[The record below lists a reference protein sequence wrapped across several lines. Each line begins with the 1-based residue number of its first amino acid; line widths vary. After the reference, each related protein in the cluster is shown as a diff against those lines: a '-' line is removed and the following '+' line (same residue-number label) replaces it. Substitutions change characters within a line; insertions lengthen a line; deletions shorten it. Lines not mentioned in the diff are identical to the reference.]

1 MGAMLNLKSEVIST
15 SLLHEIWGLGSITK
29 RLVIAEVQCKSSL
42 SKSGIYGV
50 DYSLN
55 PYFGCEHSCVYCY
68 VPRMMPGR
76 LKGRSWGEFVEV
88 KINMPKVLT
97 KELKRIKRGVVLVSS
112 ITDPYQPVER
122 RYELTRRC
130 VELLSSSKLEVTVL
144 TKSVLFKRD
153 LEVMNKDRFEIGV
166 TVTTIRAHKEL
177 EPLSD
182 PPLARIEAL
191 KEASQEGF
199 KTFIF
204 LGPLIPGVV
213 DDELEEIIELA
224 YNAEASYVIVDKLN
238 TRGDVVQSIMK
249 VLNKDHLDKFVN
261 SLLNRSWLEDVKR
274 RIVEVCERLHV
285 PYDFCF

>member
-1 MGAMLNLKSEVIST
+1 MT
-15 SLLHEIWGLGSITK
+15 EI
-29 RLVIAEVQCKSSL
+29 QCRSAL

-68 VPRMMPGR
+68 VPRMMPSKLR
-76 LKGRSWGEFVEV
+76 GRSWGGFVEV
-88 KINMPKVLT
+88 KVNMPKVLA
-97 KELKRIKRGVVLVSS
+97 KELRRVRRGVVLISS

-122 RYELTRRC
+122 RYELTRKC
-130 VELLSSSKLEVTVL
+130 VELLSSSRLEVTVL
-144 TKSVLFKRD
+144 TKSTLFKRD
-153 LEVMNKDRFEIGV
+153 LEVMCKDRFEIGV
-166 TVTTIRAHKEL
+166 TVTTIRAHRGL

-182 PPLARIEAL
+182 PPLARLEAL

-199 KTFIF
+199 KTFLF

-213 DDELEEIIELA
+213 DEELEEIIELA
-224 YNAEASYVIVDKLN
+224 YNAGVSYIIVDKLN

-249 VLNKDHLDKFVN
+249 VLVRNHLNKFINNLSNK
-261 SLLNRSWLEDVKR
+261 SWLEDIRR
-274 RIVEVCERLHV
+274 RIIDACNQLRI

>member
-1 MGAMLNLKSEVIST
+1 M
-15 SLLHEIWGLGSITK
+15 
-29 RLVIAEVQCKSSL
+29 
-42 SKSGIYGV
+42 

-76 LKGRSWGEFVEV
+76 IGGRAWGKFVEV
-88 KINMPKVLT
+88 KVNMPRVLV
-97 KELKRIKRGVVLVSS
+97 KELKQARKGVVLVSS
-112 ITDPYQPVER
+112 ITDPYQPVEK

-144 TKSVLFKRD
+144 TKSTLFKRD
-153 LEVMNKDRFEIGV
+153 LEVMNRDRFEIGV
-166 TVTTIRAHKEL
+166 TVTTIQAHKEL

-182 PPLARIEAL
+182 PPLARMEAL

-199 KTFIF
+199 KTFLF

-213 DDELEEIIELA
+213 DEELEEIIELA
-224 YNAEASYVIVDKLN
+224 YNAGVSYVIVDKLN
-238 TRGDVVQSIMK
+238 TRGDVVQSIVK
-249 VLNKDHLDKFVN
+249 VLKKDHLSKFVN
-261 SLLNRSWLEDVKR
+261 NLSEKSWLEDARR
-274 RIVEVCERLHV
+274 RIIEACNRHHI